1 MGKNDCEFNLPYFIY
16 FIIFILKFKKISFG
30 VYIWEKQK
38 LEVQQFW
45 L

>member
-1 MGKNDCEFNLPYFIY
+1 MIVNLICP
-16 FIIFILKFKKISFG
+16 ILHILLYLYRNLKKISFG